1 MGTVFTGNID
11 NDVMNGTW
19 TTTQSNENGIWSL
32 TRSDVS
38 Y

>member
-1 MGTVFTGNID
+1 
-11 NDVMNGTW
+11 MNGTW